1 MLKQVQAQIQALAK
15 KQPRTQQENTM
26 FQKLVIEQN
35 KILASGK
42 LVPTI
47 PGQHAQGLQFV
58 SALRMDVIVIYCMPL
73 YTSYSLS
80 WRIVVFKRHLI
91 AKSMKVVRQ
100 SLLFQDTAYSLYYFS
115 SMA

>member
-15 KQPRTQQENTM
+15 KQPRTPQENAL
-26 FQKLVIEQN
+26 FQKLVLEQN

-58 SALRMDVIVIYCMPL
+58 SLRMKCCNCMKL
-73 YTSYSLS
+73 YTSHSLILS
-80 WRIVVFKRHLI
+80 RI
-91 AKSMKVVRQ
+91 
-100 SLLFQDTAYSLYYFS
+100 LFFGS
-115 SMA
+115 SSYL